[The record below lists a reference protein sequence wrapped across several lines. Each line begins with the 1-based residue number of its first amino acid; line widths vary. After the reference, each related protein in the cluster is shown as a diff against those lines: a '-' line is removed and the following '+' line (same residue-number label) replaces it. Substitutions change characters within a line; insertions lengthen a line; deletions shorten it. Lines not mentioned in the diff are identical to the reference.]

1 MINVVAGSSTT
12 TTMTMVVTA
21 TAMVDMIVMM
31 RRHFCLPAHN
41 PHR

>member
-12 TTMTMVVTA
+12 IMTMVVTA
-21 TAMVDMIVMM
+21 TAMVNMIVMM

>member
-12 TTMTMVVTA
+12 IMTMVVTA
-21 TAMVDMIVMM
+21 TAMVNMIVMT

>member
-1 MINVVAGSSTT
+1 MINVIVGISITI
-12 TTMTMVVTA
+12 MTMVVTA
-21 TAMVDMIVMM
+21 IAMVSMIVMT

>member
-1 MINVVAGSSTT
+1 MINVVAGSST

-21 TAMVDMIVMM
+21 TAMVNMIAMM
-31 RRHFCLPAHN
+31 RRHICLPAHN